1 VEIPYQQSASSGA
14 TSISFKNAVLQLQ
27 VTPQITPDNR
37 IILDLDVRDDE
48 VGQVVVESGGVNVP
62 AIDTREVTTQVLVN
76 DGQTVVLGGILTTQ
90 SSNVVNQ
97 VPFLGSIPILGNFF
111 KNTNRTNNKDEL
123 LIFVTPKIIR
133 QGVNVY

>member
-1 VEIPYQQSASSGA
+1 M
-14 TSISFKNAVLQLQ
+14 LQLQ

-48 VGQVVVESGGVNVP
+48 VGQVIVESGGVNVP

-76 DGQTVVLGGILTTQ
+76 DGQTVVLGGILTTNERNAQ
-90 SSNVVNQ
+90 TK
-97 VPFLGSIPILGNFF
+97 VPWLGDIPVLGHLF
-111 KNTNRTNNKDEL
+111 KSTDRTNNKDEL
-123 LIFVTPKIIR
+123 LIFVTPKIVR